1 MYQQQPITKNREL
14 TFTKRAVLLA
24 RKWSGQDPRNY
35 HMSEKLDGVRAVW
48 TGECFISRNGNLFD
62 VPQWY
67 CDKMPRGEVLD
78 GELFLG
84 PGKFNAVAGAVR
96 TKKTNCDPT
105 IWHNIRYFVFDAP
118 NHGGTFEQR
127 LGWLRHLC
135 KNSGDRFDVVEHYEI
150 PDNKTLNRFYRHVV
164 SNGGE
169 GVMLRLKQSLYESKR
184 SSTLLKIKPSCDIE
198 AMVVGHEPGTGK
210 NEGRMG
216 AYVCVLE
223 SGVRF
228 RLGVG
233 ITDSERDNPSP
244 VGAALTV
251 RYQELTPAGKPR
263 FPVLVG
269 ARNYE

>member
-127 LGWLRHLC
+127 LGWLRQLE
-135 KNSGDRFDVVEHYEI
+135 KQSGGFDVVEHYEI
-150 PDNKTLNRFYRHVV
+150 PDEKTLDRFYRHVV
-164 SNGGE
+164 AGGGE
-169 GVMLRLKQSLYESKR
+169 GVMLRLKKSLYESKR
-184 SSTLLKIKPSCDIE
+184 SATLLKIKPSHDAECE
-198 AMVVGHEPGTGK
+198 VVGYEPGTGK
-210 NEGRMG
+210 HEGRLG
-216 AYVCVLE
+216 AYVCVLK
-223 SGVRF
+223 SGARF

-244 VGAALTV
+244 VGTALTV

-263 FPVLVG
+263 FPVLVC

>member
-127 LGWLRHLC
+127 LGWLRQLE
-135 KNSGDRFDVVEHYEI
+135 KQSGGFDVVEHYEI
-150 PDNKTLNRFYRHVV
+150 PDEKTLDRFYRHVV
-164 SNGGE
+164 AGGGE
-169 GVMLRLKQSLYESKR
+169 GVMLRLKKSLYESKR
-184 SSTLLKIKPSCDIE
+184 SATLLKIKPSHDAECE
-198 AMVVGHEPGTGK
+198 VVGHEPGTGK
-210 NEGRMG
+210 HEGRLG
-216 AYVCVLE
+216 AYVCVLK
-223 SGVRF
+223 SGARF

-244 VGAALTV
+244 VGTALTV

-263 FPVLVG
+263 FPVLVC